1 MREQVL
7 AKGASEKPVPSGES
21 VGGEDQ
27 LRPFSPCLPG
37 TPMAPGQG
45 LAAGG
50 PQCFTVGTVIVAYV
64 KLSSKGCMQQILTRR
79 CRRRCEK
86 QMTDLEA
93 VYPEQVTQPL

>member
-50 PQCFTVGTVIVAYV
+50 PQCFTVGTVHSGI
-64 KLSSKGCMQQILTRR
+64 
-79 CRRRCEK
+79 CEASF
-86 QMTDLEA
+86 QRLHATDTYKA
-93 VYPEQVTQPL
+93 VSAQVRKTND